1 MGRTLRI
8 TLDKISEFSRTGY
21 FVFGVGALAL
31 LFHVFA
37 WDLFGILLFATLICL
52 SLVFVEEYR
61 AWLTLFANILF
72 IVSTQKS
79 PGYGD
84 GSNYYTR
91 PDILYPLIA
100 AVCLMAACM
109 VYRTVKDRKN
119 LKDGKLFIPMGVLCL
134 ALLLAGV
141 GQKYYLYSLKATFL
155 MSAALIGVY
164 CVFTATIKREENSWE
179 YFSTLFAEICLLI
192 AIEVAY
198 VYFLN
203 MINDGSFDGSHD
215 GRWKDR
221 IIAIRIARMANYETN
236 WERPTI
242 YIRQDKPLPAPVAE
256 ITGITDKMLAGGVS
270 MEEVLEELDSL
281 PCKDTPFLFTNEDF
295 ATGFLNAE
303 YLRCGKTFDRPYV
316 AIDKLANIPFG
327 YLMQRKAWNIPA
339 LVGFKTLRKQ
349 PLDEELQKLF
359 ALTACTF
366 EALQTRCDVR
376 CPEGFAKLY
385 AAELCE

>member
-1 MGRTLRI
+1 MTNDIFCVGLTRTELQTLGVLLPITFRIIPVSSEALDHAAVVRVIDQARCIILNPKRLSVDLLDDFLRGQDYQRWNNAPVPI
-8 TLDKISEFSRTGY
+8 
-21 FVFGVGALAL
+21 
-31 LFHVFA
+31 
-37 WDLFGILLFATLICL
+37 
-52 SLVFVEEYR
+52 
-61 AWLTLFANILF
+61 ILF
-72 IVSTQKS
+72 SDTMTKEQRHEVFM
-79 PGYGD
+79 PEY
-84 GSNYYTR
+84 
-91 PDILYPLIA
+91 PILSVDLHERFDRNRNL
-100 AVCLMAACM
+100 AV
-109 VYRTVKDRKN
+109 
-119 LKDGKLFIPMGVLCL
+119 KLL
-134 ALLLAGV
+134 
-141 GQKYYLYSLKATFL
+141 
-155 MSAALIGVY
+155 
-164 CVFTATIKREENSWE
+164 RE
-179 YFSTLFAEICLLI
+179 STLPCWQNRKVMRSNMFNDAWYLI
-192 AIEVAY
+192 DIETTG
-198 VYFLN
+198 L
-203 MINDGSFDGSHD
+203 D
-215 GRWKDR
+215 RWKDR

-242 YIRQDKPLPAPVAE
+242 YIRQDEPLPAQITE

-270 MEEVLEELDSL
+270 MEEVLEELDAL
-281 PCKDTPFLFTNEDF
+281 PCADTPFLFTNEDF

-376 CPEGFAKLY
+376 CPEEFAKLY